1 MVDATSRLAVS
12 PVRLVAFGGRAEGL
26 LGGVVEPVALKAAH
40 AKGRAGH
47 PVLSLL
53 SRRSRT

>member
-26 LGGVVEPVALKAAH
+26 LGGVVEPVARGPLHATLRDHNLKLRP
-40 AKGRAGH
+40 G
-47 PVLSLL
+47 
-53 SRRSRT
+53 